1 MGCITHSGSSGLFIE
16 EYAPARRLASESYGS
31 RSHQEDQ
38 TEDALEARKIST
50 SEDGAGTEEEQW
62 LAQPLRETEEA
73 KPGLVYQE
81 ITDKST
87 ARRKREASELPTESL
102 HDNRKRQ

>member
-38 TEDALEARKIST
+38 TEDALEARKMST

-62 LAQPLRETEEA
+62 LAPTA
-73 KPGLVYQE
+73 KGDRGSKARPGISGNHRQ
-81 ITDKST
+81 IDSATKAGS
-87 ARRKREASELPTESL
+87 KRATYGKPT
-102 HDNRKRQ
+102 RQ